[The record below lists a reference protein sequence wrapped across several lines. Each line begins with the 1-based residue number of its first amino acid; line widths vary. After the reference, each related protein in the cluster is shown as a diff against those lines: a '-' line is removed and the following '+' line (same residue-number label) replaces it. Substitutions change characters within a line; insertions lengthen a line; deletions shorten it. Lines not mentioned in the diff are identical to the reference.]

1 MKFFTLSLCLF
12 ITHIHL
18 AQEREYM
25 VTKNKDTIYGSIKRS
40 FNLFDKENIGFKI
53 EDATGKK
60 TKIEIS
66 EVKSL
71 KLFNGADGDSYIVTI
86 YDTWYLKRIVEG
98 EIEVFE
104 MLSTPLFYVSKNG
117 SELEFI
123 DMGMP
128 FARKKAHAQLRAYIK
143 DDPELLE
150 EFDSMQG
157 TEKNILYII
166 KKYKSLKEYKVN

>member
-1 MKFFTLSLCLF
+1 MRSFTLSLCLF

-40 FNLFDKENIGFKI
+40 FNLFDKDIVFKL

-60 TKIEIS
+60 TRIDVNEI
-66 EVKSL
+66 KCL
-71 KLFNGADGDSYIVTI
+71 RLFDGVDGNSYIVTI
-86 YDTWYLKRIVEG
+86 YDTWFLKRIVEG

-128 FARKKAHAQLRAYIK
+128 FARKKAHAQLRPYFI
-143 DDPELLE
+143 DNPELLE

-166 KKYKSLKEYKVN
+166 KKYNSLKENKVN